1 MEDNSVQLEKKY
13 GLFMAVAMVV
23 GIVIGSGVFFKAEKV
38 LVATGGNLPQ
48 GLLAWF
54 LGGLVMVIC
63 AYNFAIL
70 ATHHEKVSG
79 IVDYAETLVGET
91 YGYAFAWFM
100 ATIYFPAM
108 TSVLAW
114 VSARYIGV
122 LLGFNIVGAEVM
134 TLAGFILIATYVTNT
149 LSPKLAE
156 KLQVSTTIIKLIPL
170 FLMGICGVFYGTK
183 HGILAENFSG
193 MVIGEV
199 SENPLFTAVVGTA
212 FAYEGW
218 ICATSINAELRDAK
232 KNLPRA
238 LVFGT
243 ILVVVVYMVYY
254 MGLGGA
260 AENSIM
266 MENGEQGARIAF
278 TNVFGGMAGT
288 LLFVFVVISCLG
300 TINGLMVACTRAF
313 YSIAVRNEGP
323 SPHVFKNIDPA
334 TNMPTNSAVLG
345 LMVAGVWLVYFYG
358 ANLTAPWF
366 GVFSF
371 DSSELPVITIYA
383 MYIPIFIMQMKKATN
398 LSGFIRYG
406 VPMLGIIASLFM
418 VLAAYVS
425 YGVTVIY
432 YMILYVVVMAI
443 GFGLKK
449 FNHIDSEK

>member
-1 MEDNSVQLEKKY
+1 MEENNVQLEKKY
-13 GLFMAVAMVV
+13 GLFMAAAMVI

-38 LVATGGNLPQ
+38 LIATGGNLPQ

-79 IVDYAETLVGET
+79 IVDYAEVLVGST

-122 LLGFNIVGAEVM
+122 LLGFDIVGPEVM
-134 TLAGFILIATYVTNT
+134 TLAGFILISSYVTNT
-149 LSPKLAE
+149 LSPKLSE

-170 FLMGICGVFYGTK
+170 FLMGIFGVFYGTTS
-183 HGILAENFSG
+183 GILVENFSG
-193 MVIGEV
+193 QVIGDV
-199 SENPLFTAVVGTA
+199 SGHPLFTAVVGTA

-243 ILVVVVYMVYY
+243 VLVVIVYMVYY

-260 AENSIM
+260 AANSVM
-266 MENGEQGARIAF
+266 MENGEQGAKLAF
-278 TNVFGGMAGT
+278 MNVFGEMAGT
-288 LLFVFVVISCLG
+288 SLFVFVVISCLG

-313 YSIAVRNEGP
+313 YSIAIRNEGP
-323 SPHVFKNIDPA
+323 SPHVFKNIDPS

-345 LMVAGVWLVYFYG
+345 LMIAGLWLVYFYG

-383 MYIPIFIMQMKKATN
+383 MYIPIFYMQMKKATH
-398 LSGFIRYG
+398 LAPFTRYV
-406 VPMLGIIASLFM
+406 VPALGIFSSLFM
-418 VLAAYVS
+418 MVAAYVS
-425 YGVTVIY
+425 YGVTVLY
-432 YMILYVVVMAI
+432 YIILYTVIMVI

-449 FNHIDSEK
+449 FNHVENTK